1 MSSGWRRFIPLLR
14 DQPDTR
20 APEGH
25 HHWERHDEIMGDSSS
40 SHDTQNVYGR
50 YSPLDANLHDS
61 SGSQVFTADSVA
73 ARGATPSRSM
83 ISGHQSPNAQGMR
96 EVSSEGGSLRGYT
109 TLCRLARFGA
119 NLADA
124 HSCFL
129 FFHGALVSAL
139 DPGIVPPGGMNQM
152 VLAGF
157 HSLSPEILPHCV
169 VSADSGLIGWV
180 ASHRRSIHVSPFE
193 LDSRT
198 LGIYSADQQL
208 KSFIGIPILLQ
219 DPYEML
225 GAAGVASGQ
234 LTGVLA
240 CDSKKSFAF
249 SKLQG
254 KLLEDLSREIAETVE
269 LLVEQQGRAH
279 PDVAWHLFLRR
290 ASELA
295 RSVRMSSIEV
305 VRIVTTNFRAL
316 ERRNGTSAAL
326 TASEQLHRIIR
337 QILPPH
343 FPSVRLINGDVLIV
357 LDNMMT
363 SFYESRIKA
372 VNTHNQTRQSPH
384 AESLQFDFIR
394 ASSRDKRRK
403 DLTIEELVQMTSIED
418 TEREAPRQAGTLT
431 LAPQSGAPLGS
442 SSHQQPRGGIVRL
455 EKAVG
460 YGNSRS

>member
-1 MSSGWRRFIPLLR
+1 MSSGWRRLFPHLR
-14 DQPDTR
+14 SNDGESQHNR
-20 APEGH
+20 VAPFDCDLPE
-25 HHWERHDEIMGDSSS
+25 
-40 SHDTQNVYGR
+40 TQQHTPIESAPYN
-50 YSPLDANLHDS
+50 ALHDFPGHERAGLGHPS
-61 SGSQVFTADSVA
+61 TGFSAH
-73 ARGATPSRSM
+73 TPRE
-83 ISGHQSPNAQGMR
+83 PAQ
-96 EVSSEGGSLRGYT
+96 EGGSLRGYT

-139 DPGIVPPGGMNQM
+139 DPGIVPPGGMQHM

-157 HSLSPEILPHCV
+157 HSLSPEIVPHCV

-219 DPYEML
+219 DSYEML
-225 GAAGVASGQ
+225 GAAGVAPAQ

-290 ASELA
+290 AAELA
-295 RSVRMSSIEV
+295 RSIRISSVEV
-305 VRIVTTNFRAL
+305 VRVVTTNFRSI
-316 ERRNGTSAAL
+316 ERKVGTSAAL

-343 FPSVRLINGDVLIV
+343 FPSVRLINGDVLMAF
-357 LDNMMT
+357 DNMMA

-372 VNTHNQTRQSPH
+372 VSSHHHTRHSLT
-384 AESLQFDFIR
+384 AEPLQFEFIR

-403 DLTIEELVQMTSIED
+403 DVTIEELVQMTSVDDGSYRSPEQQGSRRAD
-418 TEREAPRQAGTLT
+418 PGT
-431 LAPQSGAPLGS
+431 AS
-442 SSHQQPRGGIVRL
+442 STPASQGQPRGGIVRL

-460 YGNSRS
+460 YGNGRS